1 MFANG
6 GRIRPVNPSVVL
18 MKWMVAALLGIGAL
32 LASTSAHAYCTSGC
46 TKTCFYDQ
54 DGDGYGGGTGICG
67 MGSYCDCPPNTIPT
81 AGDCNDNNANV
92 HPGAAETCNG
102 VDDNCNGSVDE
113 NLTRTCGQS
122 TGMCQTGTET
132 CSSGSWGSCQGAVGP
147 STEVC
152 DGKDNDCD
160 GLTDENV
167 KNTYYRDADG
177 DHYGDPSKSTL
188 RCSAPSGY
196 VANSNDCDD
205 SKSSVHPGATEL
217 CNGIN
222 DDCDA
227 QIDEGFPNL
236 GNTCYAGTG
245 ECRASGRYVCNA
257 SGSGTTCNAT
267 PGSPTAETCNN
278 RDDDCDGQVDDH
290 LTRTCGSNVGVCS
303 TGTETCSAGSW
314 GSCQGNVGPSSETCD
329 GKDNDCDG
337 TIDNGVKTTFYL
349 DSDGDGHGDS
359 TKTTQACGVPNGYVT
374 NHDDCDDSRGSVHPG
389 ATEDCGNG
397 IDDNCDGKTDGAD
410 ATCDCTDGDTQACY
424 TGASGTE
431 GVGVCAAGTQTCVN
445 GSFGACTGEVTPTSE
460 TCDGQDDDC
469 DGTVD
474 NGVKTTF
481 YADSDGDGHGD
492 STQTTQA
499 CGVPNGYVTN
509 HDDCDDA
516 RSSVHPGATEDCGNG
531 IDDNCDGKTDGADAT
546 CDCTDGDT
554 QACYTGASG
563 TEGVGVCAA
572 GTQTC
577 VNGSFGACTGEVTPT
592 AETCDGQDDDCDG
605 TVDNGVKTT
614 FYADS
619 DGDGFGDAT
628 STKDACSAPADY
640 VADNTDCDDTA
651 GAVNPGAIED
661 CGNGVDDDC
670 DGKVDGADSDCNC
683 TDGDTQACYSG
694 PAGTEGVGA
703 CAGGTQTCASGA
715 FGACDGEVTP
725 TDEVCNGVDDD
736 CNGTV
741 DDNAT
746 DCSSDEVCYMASC
759 VPACTNSTEC
769 SGGNRCYPNPGRC
782 TDDPCAGVTCADGQ
796 SCYQGSCFDDCTS
809 DADCSG
815 GDTCFDGRCAA
826 NSCEG
831 VQCAVE
837 DVCVDGTCKTS
848 CSTQDDCPSGI
859 CRDGHCATG
868 PCDGVDCGAS
878 QVCYGGTCFDKCST
892 DAECTGDKLCLEGQR
907 CAEANCD
914 MITCRT
920 GETCYRGVCYPG
932 CTDDSSCA
940 SDQRCYQGA
949 CVAKDQCTS
958 GDCDAGSADAGPVD
972 AGASD
977 AGATDT
983 GAVDAGAADSGRKY
997 HHQVQ
1002 SDGCSCYSADG
1013 ATPDAPLA
1021 LVLMFG
1027 LGAGVFVRRRRD

>member
-1 MFANG
+1 MSPLAPEHDSRRWLVACVVGVAVMSLAVPAFAQFYCPDG
-6 GRIRPVNPSVVL
+6 SPGIRV
-18 MKWMVAALLGIGAL
+18 
-32 LASTSAHAYCTSGC
+32 
-46 TKTCFYDQ
+46 TCFQDG
-54 DGDGYGGGTGICG
+54 DGDGYGAGAGTTRWE
-67 MGSYCDCPPNTIPT
+67 CPGDPNSGCT
-81 AGDCNDNNANV
+81 ASESMSSNDCNDSSAAV
-92 HPGAAETCNG
+92 HPN
-102 VDDNCNGSVDE
+102 
-113 NLTRTCGQS
+113 
-122 TGMCQTGTET
+122 
-132 CSSGSWGSCQGAVGP
+132 
-147 STEVC
+147 
-152 DGKDNDCD
+152 
-160 GLTDENV
+160 
-167 KNTYYRDADG
+167 
-177 DHYGDPSKSTL
+177 
-188 RCSAPSGY
+188 
-196 VANSNDCDD
+196 
-205 SKSSVHPGATEL
+205 ATEL
-217 CNGIN
+217 CNGI
-222 DDCDA
+222 DDNCDGS
-227 QIDEGFPNL
+227 IDETFTNK
-236 GNTCYAGTG
+236 GNACTVGVGACQRSGTM
-245 ECRASGRYVCNA
+245 VCNG
-257 SGSGTTCNAT
+257 SGSGTTCSAS
-267 PGSPTAETCNN
+267 PGSPSAETCNN
-278 RDDDCDGQVDDH
+278 IDDDCDGQVDDNLTRTCGTNVGMCSTGTETCSTGSWGSCQGNVGPSSETCDGQDDDCDGTIDNGVKSTFYLDSDGDGH
-290 LTRTCGSNVGVCS
+290 GDPAHSTQACSAPGGYVSSNDDCDDTVASTHPGATEMCNGVDDNCNTSIDETFTNKGNACTVGVGACQRSGTMVCNGSGSGTTCSASPGSPSAETCNNIDDDCNGQVDDNLTRTCGSNVGVCS

-314 GSCQGNVGPSSETCD
+314 GSCQGSVGPS
-329 GKDNDCDG
+329 
-337 TIDNGVKTTFYL
+337 
-349 DSDGDGHGDS
+349 
-359 TKTTQACGVPNGYVT
+359 
-374 NHDDCDDSRGSVHPG
+374 
-389 ATEDCGNG
+389 
-397 IDDNCDGKTDGAD
+397 
-410 ATCDCTDGDTQACY
+410 
-424 TGASGTE
+424 
-431 GVGVCAAGTQTCVN
+431 
-445 GSFGACTGEVTPTSE
+445 SE

-469 DGTVD
+469 DGTID
-474 NGVKTTF
+474 NGVKSTF
-481 YADSDGDGHGD
+481 YLDSDGDGHGD

-499 CGVPNGYVTN
+499 CGVPNGYVSN
-509 HDDCDDA
+509 HDDCDDS

-554 QACYTGASG
+554 QACYSGASG

-614 FYADS
+614 FYADT

-628 STKDACSAPADY
+628 TTKDACSAPAGY

-651 GAVNPGAIED
+651 GAVNPGATED
-661 CGNGVDDDC
+661 CGNGIDDDC
-670 DGKVDGADSDCNC
+670 DGKVDGDDSDCNC

-759 VPACTNSTEC
+759 VPACTSSTEC

-782 TDDPCAGVTCADGQ
+782 TDDPCAGVTCAGGQ
-796 SCYQGSCFDDCTS
+796 SCYQGSCFDDCTT

-826 NSCEG
+826 NACDG
-831 VQCAVE
+831 VECATE
-837 DVCVDGTCKTS
+837 DVCVNGACKTA
-848 CSTQDDCPSGI
+848 CTTEADCPSGI

-868 PCDGVDCGAS
+868 PCDGVVCGDS
-878 QVCYGGTCFDKCST
+878 EICYGGTCFEKCST

-907 CAEANCD
+907 CAEATCD
-914 MITCRT
+914 TITCRT

-932 CTDDSSCA
+932 CTDDASCS

-958 GDCDAGSADAGPVD
+958 GDCDAGSADAGAVD

-977 AGATDT
+977 AGANDA

-1021 LVLMFG
+1021 LVLLFG
-1027 LGAGVFVRRRRD
+1027 LGAGVLVRRRRD